1 MTKVRPTRSASE
13 DKLRG
18 KDVLAYLN
26 YGEGATESSPV
37 WFLLGG
43 QRNADMSRTAE
54 SIDASNKSSGGW
66 GETYPGIRNTELSV
80 ECIQGKNDEGYAILK
95 DAFNSG
101 EAVDICRYASDGTA
115 VRNWYHITDLSDAT
129 PHDDMVTYTMKL
141 GGVGK
146 PKEYSSLTS
155 VNDATG
161 LISSNSQ
168 SRVTISKASPANVVV
183 TIESGT
189 ITGLKKGGSNVT
201 ATNYSIA
208 AGGKSIVINSDYLA
222 SLAAGEAVF
231 TILVTGGNG
240 NIDYTV
246 TITA

>member
-1 MTKVRPTRSASE
+1 MSKVRAARSVSVDKLVGKNVLVYINYGESASEASPVWTLIGGQRSAS
-13 DKLRG
+13 LSM
-18 KDVLAYLN
+18 
-26 YGEGATESSPV
+26 T
-37 WFLLGG
+37 
-43 QRNADMSRTAE
+43 ADD
-54 SIDASNKSSGGW
+54 IDASNKSSGGW
-66 GETYPGIRNTELSV
+66 GETYAGLKSTELTMDG
-80 ECIQGKNDEGYAILK
+80 IINKNDEGYAALK
-95 DAFNSG
+95 DAFVAG
-101 EAVDICRYASDGTA
+101 EAVDLCRYASDGTA
-115 VRNWYHITDLSDAT
+115 DRNWYNITELSDET
-129 PHDDMVTYTMKL
+129 PHDDMATFSMTA

-146 PKEYSSLTS
+146 PKFYSSLTS
-155 VNDATG
+155 VNDVTG

-168 SRVTISKASPANVVV
+168 SRVTISKASPSNVVV

-222 SLAAGEAVF
+222 SLTAGEAVF

-240 NIDYTV
+240 NIEYTV